1 MITDNGIE
9 LEQVGHGDIG
19 APGPEEC
26 RQQEVVNDEDT
37 GVSAPEGHAQYK
49 DWESTPHGI
58 KLPDDFDEQV
68 APMVES
74 FLGIGERVRQAHEC
88 NEAETRDNKQSKE
101 NAIAAVRAM
110 PADRRFDVVPYLCAS
125 KDNATARALF
135 FDQGGLE
142 RWCTMQSGDGD
153 QCGKVML
160 DILRSEIM
168 SLHLT
173 SKAIDVELFG
183 NLDDDSVAA
192 RIEQSLPAKRE
203 VLKLLIELVQINFT
217 LQNPGPLGSV
227 VARAQFQQILVGD
240 RQEQAKEHV
249 NEDGVDD
256 T

>member
-37 GVSAPEGHAQYK
+37 GVSAPEDHAQYK

-101 NAIAAVRAM
+101 NAIATVRAM

-153 QCGKVML
+153 Q
-160 DILRSEIM
+160 
-168 SLHLT
+168 
-173 SKAIDVELFG
+173 
-183 NLDDDSVAA
+183 
-192 RIEQSLPAKRE
+192 
-203 VLKLLIELVQINFT
+203 
-217 LQNPGPLGSV
+217 
-227 VARAQFQQILVGD
+227 
-240 RQEQAKEHV
+240 
-249 NEDGVDD
+249 
-256 T
+256 